1 MEKELIVKWTIRES
15 ETSRIL
21 GLLSQLAAD
30 TQAEKGNLAYNIY
43 QTADNANVLILHER
57 YADQEALDFHKNS
70 LHYQETVASQ
80 IIPYL
85 ENREALLLNKL
96 F

>member
-15 ETSRIL
+15 ETSRII
-21 GLLSQLAAD
+21 GLLPQLVEK
-30 TQAEKGNLAYNIY
+30 TRNEKGNLSYHIY
-43 QTADNANVLILHER
+43 QSTDNRNVLILHER
-57 YADQEALDFHKNS
+57 YADQEALEIHKS
-70 LHYQETVASQ
+70 SEHYLETVAAQ

-85 ENREALLLNKL
+85 ENREVQLVNKL

>member
-15 ETSRIL
+15 ETTRIL
-21 GLLSQLAAD
+21 DLLPQLAAD
-30 TQAEKGNLAYNIY
+30 TRAEKGNLAYNIY
-43 QTADNANVLILHER
+43 QTADNINVLVLHER

-70 LHYQETVASQ
+70 PHYQETVAGQ

-85 ENREALLLNKL
+85 ENREVLLLNKL